1 MSLSMK
7 NKNKQLLEI
16 LVAAA
21 WIDGEFQT
29 EEKEYLT
36 KIAEQQASLEEA
48 EIQQLLSNNESI
60 SSEKCYQLLEKYL
73 GSNPNTED
81 YNRLLSAIS
90 SLVYS
95 DGDIATEEAQLLTQ
109 LQELEPNTNSVFD
122 KILLRIQKLYRKGLG
137 EN

>member
-1 MSLSMK
+1 MK